1 MKKVLALD
9 VSYTNIGWSL
19 IEPYK
24 NKDLIV
30 EVGAIK
36 NPSDPKKK
44 KELLTSNYDIQRI
57 AKVYTELK
65 ELYDAHKPNCIV
77 AEIPSSGGR
86 SQISAIGMA
95 RGTTLVACFVTE
107 FSVPSQWTTPDDG
120 KLAMCGTK
128 GASKLQMQAEA
139 ISKFP
144 ELRRMVPVSKRSKS
158 GYESWFEHSADA
170 IAAFL
175 AARNG
180 SLVRYLADDNGDYD
194 AENVL
199 F

>member
-1 MKKVLALD
+1 MKKVLTLD
-9 VSYTNIGWSL
+9 VAYTNIGWAV

-24 NKDLIV
+24 NSDIITNIGCISNK
-30 EVGAIK
+30 
-36 NPSDPKKK
+36 SDPKKK
-44 KELLTSNYDIQRI
+44 KAMYASNVMVERVGKLYRNLRD
-57 AKVYTELK
+57 VYLE
-65 ELYDAHKPNCIV
+65 HKPSAIV
-77 AEIPSSGGR
+77 AEIPTGGGK
-86 SQISAIGMA
+86 SHKATEGMA
-95 RGTTLVACFVTE
+95 LGTSVAAILTTQFDIPVE
-107 FSVPSQWTTPDDG
+107 WTTPDDG
-120 KLAMCGTK
+120 KVAMCRCKT
-128 GASKLQMQAEA
+128 ASKLQMQAAA